1 MRLSLPLLTAWPD
14 ADAGGSTPHIPRAEK
29 PFNVGIIHSDVHVIG
44 GVGVGAGLQAPPC
57 RLPHRPHSVVK
68 ERVAWPPSRRL
79 GSPRRVQTAQDP
91 GTSLHF
97 YTFTSFDSLI
107 DDFLRTRAPSGRVTR
122 VIRWQTPSRSAE
134 DPLPEGQ
141 RPEERAW
148 CLPPGGHE
156 PGSSA
161 GRRRGSPRPEG
172 LLVDPVKED
181 GLCVSS
187 GEQREN
193 ARAKGQKPAPG
204 LREKRRWRHGGGAW
218 EIAGTVHTRASSP
231 ESDGGVSGAGCVD
244 ARARLQCTLT
254 LAVAGPLEAPSGH
267 RHSPDLDGGAAQDL
281 PVTVPRAVGHRA
293 AARGVVAADLP
304 EARLPPLLEVAVLV
318 LHVLRYKLEFPD
330 AINFDKGEVKLQR
343 DTEGAGAFTGAFAG
357 EARPW
362 PARPQLGHE
371 AKAAA
376 RLPARPRRPA
386 LSQDS
391 GSSLVGTCRIL
402 HLFNKHCFTSHIK
415 IPLR

>member
-204 LREKRRWRHGGGAW
+204 LREKRRWRHGGGGLGNRGNRPH
-218 EIAGTVHTRASSP
+218 AGIFPRVRWRGLGRRLRGRTRAFTVHPHACGRGAPGGALGPPSLTGPRWRSCSGPPRHSSTSCWTQSSSTGGGRCRSARSASSP
-231 ESDGGVSGAGCVD
+231 
-244 ARARLQCTLT
+244 
-254 LAVAGPLEAPSGH
+254 
-267 RHSPDLDGGAAQDL
+267 SP
-281 PVTVPRAVGHRA
+281 
-293 AARGVVAADLP
+293 
-304 EARLPPLLEVAVLV
+304 
-318 LHVLRYKLEFPD
+318 
-330 AINFDKGEVKLQR
+330 
-343 DTEGAGAFTGAFAG
+343 
-357 EARPW
+357 
-362 PARPQLGHE
+362 
-371 AKAAA
+371 
-376 RLPARPRRPA
+376 
-386 LSQDS
+386 
-391 GSSLVGTCRIL
+391 
-402 HLFNKHCFTSHIK
+402 
-415 IPLR
+415 